1 MPIPLALPMIPAI
14 AEAVAA
20 GGITAAS
27 LAALYDRLNSDDV
40 TTRYREEFGDQ
51 LRVAMPPSTSTAPT
65 RPSVPYSPIIEEYR
79 YTPGDALQI
88 LGINPL
94 DVAIDT
100 RTETPYEAHPR
111 TRFHSIVLDANG
123 NPYSASTESR
133 QSASAG
139 NNPQNNEDEN
149 KKEENKGE
157 ESTNEN
163 TQNTQTPSFRRAPIT
178 SIRHKLP
185 DAWRWLRTPQNG
197 VSPLGT
203 LTQWGLLGGATV
215 GTGWG
220 LYELFDNDNESRP
233 TTTSLRS
240 TSTTESGSMPDTSYF
255 RYFSLPLEEL
265 FNQ

>member
-14 AEAVAA
+14 VEAIAA
-20 GGITAAS
+20 GGITAAG

-51 LRVAMPPSTSTAPT
+51 LRIAMPPSTSSAPT
-65 RPSVPYSPIIEEYR
+65 RPSVPFSPIIEEYR
-79 YTPGDALQI
+79 YTPGDALQV

-94 DVAIDT
+94 GVAIDT
-100 RTETPYEAHPR
+100 RTKTPYEAHPR

-139 NNPQNNEDEN
+139 NNPQNDDDKQDPTKYN
-149 KKEENKGE
+149 
-157 ESTNEN
+157 
-163 TQNTQTPSFRRAPIT
+163 FWRAPLT
-178 SIRHKLP
+178 NG
-185 DAWRWLRTPQNG
+185 WRLLNSRPGAPAQNINPTYGRTLLEYGIPIG
-197 VSPLGT
+197 VGVGA
-203 LTQWGLLGGATV
+203 GLL
-215 GTGWG
+215 
-220 LYELFDNDNESRP
+220 LNNDNNESRP